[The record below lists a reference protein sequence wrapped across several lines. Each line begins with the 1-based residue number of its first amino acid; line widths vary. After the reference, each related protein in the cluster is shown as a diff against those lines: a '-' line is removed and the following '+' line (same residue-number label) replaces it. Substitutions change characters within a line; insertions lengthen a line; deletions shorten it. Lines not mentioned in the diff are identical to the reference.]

1 MGRGGGGVW
10 PRSPF
15 PQGWYSRLPA
25 PVPVCPCPS
34 HAIVPAGTP
43 RSLRSPRV
51 ASQSPQHPPGSRR
64 TGRCCT
70 PVSCSPSGTG
80 VSTAGGGRA
89 AHACHRPQP
98 RSPNRF
104 LFQAPPRP
112 APPGAPPAP
121 HPRRSRPL
129 PTLCCRVPTRGCGS
143 RATPTR
149 TSRDT
154 TRHWG
159 WEGGPA
165 TVLVHVG
172 LHVSPGQTPR
182 HTTHGTRGVAAP
194 LPGARSGSAEPSP
207 GRGVLRGATQG
218 TPCSPFHLP
227 VLPTH
232 PSSALWGSPVLPN
245 APSTLCLPLPLP
257 LTLPPSS
264 GSPHPPTPGKPQAP
278 PQAQGCQALAPSQGK
293 CCPPLETSGES
304 PQPGLREDGG
314 GGGVQEPFPWYRPQN
329 AAFFVKCVNG
339 VFLPCE
345 HFLHPETCGSCHQ
358 EPVPSSPAPWVSVPN
373 PMVSLSPQAP
383 TPSDGA
389 TVPSRRWCYCPRPW
403 WMPSPVG
410 SHGHRPC
417 PHATSSPTRSQ
428 CHCHPR
434 LSPRHYRNPLALF
447 VHGAP
452 LLWGGWQQKR
462 GAAPRTP
469 GSSSPPRLRGSQHRG
484 GIQAAFVPG
493 RRQFGTK
500 TSHFQGGKA
509 PVLHHSPRRGD
520 QGGHV
525 GSPAARDGQEDKG
538 RLRHGSRTG
547 SGVFDLERFVHL
559 LALTA
564 EPLRG
569 RGGYRMPVAP
579 PPNCHP
585 PLQTVTPLWGLP
597 TQDVPQGRAPGSY
610 GLLWGGPHP
619 GWVLPKGGDGGG
631 GTGHPASYSAH
642 RIQHLE
648 GGAPMER
655 YTQWDTG
662 TPGDRVPPQRQQ
674 LWVGPPWDA
683 SPPG

>member
-1 MGRGGGGVW
+1 MCPPGKPPDTQPTAPAGWPLLCPGPDPDQQSPAPAGESCVGLHRAPHAPHSTSQCSPLILPVLCGG
-10 PRSPF
+10 PQSSPM
-15 PQGWYSRLPA
+15 LPA
-25 PVPVCPCPS
+25 PSASLFLSPSPYLPPVVP
-34 HAIVPAGTP
+34 HTP
-43 RSLRSPRV
+43 P
-51 ASQSPQHPPGSRR
+51 PPGS
-64 TGRCCT
+64 
-70 PVSCSPSGTG
+70 P
-80 VSTAGGGRA
+80 
-89 AHACHRPQP
+89 
-98 RSPNRF
+98 
-104 LFQAPPRP
+104 
-112 APPGAPPAP
+112 
-121 HPRRSRPL
+121 RPL
-129 PTLCCRVPTRGCGS
+129 PR
-143 RATPTR
+143 
-149 TSRDT
+149 
-154 TRHWG
+154 
-159 WEGGPA
+159 
-165 TVLVHVG
+165 
-172 LHVSPGQTPR
+172 
-182 HTTHGTRGVAAP
+182 
-194 LPGARSGSAEPSP
+194 
-207 GRGVLRGATQG
+207 LRGARLWL
-218 TPCSPFHLP
+218 HLRE
-227 VLPTH
+227 
-232 PSSALWGSPVLPN
+232 SA
-245 APSTLCLPLPLP
+245 
-257 LTLPPSS
+257 
-264 GSPHPPTPGKPQAP
+264 AP
-278 PQAQGCQALAPSQGK
+278 PLRRLGDPPNQG
-293 CCPPLETSGES
+293 SG
-304 PQPGLREDGG
+304 RTGG

-358 EPVPSSPAPWVSVPN
+358 EPVPSFPAPWASVPN

-579 PPNCHP
+579 PPTATP
-585 PLQTVTPLWGLP
+585 PSRLSPHCGGFP
-597 TQDVPQGRAPGSY
+597 PKMCPREGPRGAMGC
-610 GLLWGGPHP
+610 WGGGHTQ
-619 GWVLPKGGDGGG
+619 GGCSQRGVMGGG